1 METVSTEV
9 SAPVPNDS
17 ERHDTALPLM
27 VGELGPVKFASPM
40 TASTVDEGTPA
51 VQLAAVLHAVPEV
64 PFHDVCPNVAK
75 TGSSHAKATVIIF
88 NFLIVSVFSAK
99 PRPDLSWCGAAEQ
112 QSKAFYDNRGHQIH
126 RFTQPMPAALGCGW
140 EEQACYERSQVPEKE
155 NVRALVGSRRHERSH
170 NYCG

>member
-17 ERHDTALPLM
+17 ERHDAALPLM

-51 VQLAAVLHAVPEV
+51 VQLAAVLHAVLVV
-64 PFHDVCPNVAK
+64 PFHDVCPHVAK
-75 TGSSHAKATVIIF
+75 TGSSHAKATVISF

-112 QSKAFYDNRGHQIH
+112 RSKASTNNR
-126 RFTQPMPAALGCGW
+126 RTPDSRSTALPCW
-140 EEQACYERSQVPEKE
+140 VRKRKRACEERSEVAGKG
-155 NVRALVGSRRHERSH
+155 NVRAPVGARRHERSQ